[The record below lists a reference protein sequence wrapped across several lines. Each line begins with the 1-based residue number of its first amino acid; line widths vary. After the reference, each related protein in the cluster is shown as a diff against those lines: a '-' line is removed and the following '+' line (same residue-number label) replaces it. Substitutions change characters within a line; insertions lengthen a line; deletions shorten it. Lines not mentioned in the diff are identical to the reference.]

1 MISDP
6 RPEPW
11 PGGRAE
17 SGGPDVPVMTARCY
31 HGSAAE
37 NSKGARHHPGINQE
51 VAPNESQR
59 DPNATT
65 QTALIDEALSVAP
78 WLQ

>member
-37 NSKGARHHPGINQE
+37 NSKGARHHQE
-51 VAPNESQR
+51 FTQELPSKLLPTRAKEIQTRRRKQR
-59 DPNATT
+59 
-65 QTALIDEALSVAP
+65 
-78 WLQ
+78 